1 MTASMF
7 TASPMHLTKLLS
19 DAQTGALQLPDFQ
32 RSWVWD
38 EERIRSLISSI
49 SRGFPVGAVMTL
61 ETGGDVSFRPR
72 PVEGAAPS
80 TRDVSPD
87 SLLLDGQQRLTSLFQ
102 VLLRGEVVETITP
115 RKQRVKRWFY
125 IDIERALDPS
135 VDRDDAIV
143 LVPESKKIT
152 HDFGR
157 VVDLDVSTLEAE
169 VSAEMFPVNRLLDWS
184 DWHHAYLRAH
194 MSDIEVAMSR
204 MERFRGEVI
213 QQFTNYLIPVI
224 ELGKTT
230 TKEAVCVVFEKVNTG
245 GKALDAFE
253 LITAMYAADGHELRR
268 DWYGDE
274 QDLGRQARLREVLR
288 MPSAKSGV
296 LSGVGNTDFLQIVA
310 LFHTREL
317 RQRAAGEGRSGRE
330 LPQIS
335 VKRQTLLD
343 LPLSAYIMHQD
354 RAEQGLISA
363 AKFLIGLGIF
373 RVYDLPYQSQVVPLA
388 AMLAEL
394 GDRVEKPS
402 VHQKLVRW
410 FWNGVF
416 GELYGSSTETRVAR
430 DFSEVLTWIDGG
442 AEPSTVHEATFR
454 ADRLWS
460 LRARQSAA
468 YKGLNALLM
477 REGAQDFRTGQA
489 YTNTVFFDENVDIHH
504 IFPQHWCRA
513 AGIPRES
520 YDSIINKTPLSARTN
535 RIIGGDA
542 PSVYLSKLDRSDA
555 ESAAGDLDRRLR
567 THLIDVTVLRADD
580 YEGFVT
586 NRQAQLV
593 LLIEEAIGKRVVAQ
607 DGEGEEEDFV
617 DEPQDE
623 LTEVG
628 V

>member
-1 MTASMF
+1 MTGSMF
-7 TASPMHLTKLLS
+7 TASPMHLTKLLG

-72 PVEGAAPS
+72 PIEGAAPS
-80 TRDVSPD
+80 TKNVAPD

-115 RKQRVKRWFY
+115 RKQRVRRWFY
-125 IDIERALDPS
+125 IDIEKALDPS
-135 VDRDDAIV
+135 ADRDDAIII
-143 LVPESKKIT
+143 VPETKKIT

-157 VVDLDVSTLEAE
+157 VIDLDVSTLAAE

-184 DWHHAYLRAH
+184 DWHHAYLRANIA
-194 MSDIEVAMSR
+194 DIESAMSR
-204 MERFRGEVI
+204 MEQFRGEVI
-213 QQFTNYLIPVI
+213 EQFTNYLVPVI

-230 TKEAVCVVFEKVNTG
+230 SKEAVCVVFEKVNTG

-268 DWYGDE
+268 DWYGNE
-274 QDLGRQARLREVLR
+274 NEVGRQARLRDVLR
-288 MPSAKSGV
+288 MPSAKAGV
-296 LSGVGNTDFLQIVA
+296 LSGVGNTDFFQIVA
-310 LFHTREL
+310 LFHTRDL
-317 RQRAAGEGRSGRE
+317 RERAAGEGRSGRE

-343 LPLSAYIMHQD
+343 LPLSSYLKHQD
-354 RAEQGLISA
+354 RAERGLVAA

-394 GDRVEKPS
+394 GDRVETPS

-416 GELYGSSTETRVAR
+416 GELYGSSTETRIAR
-430 DFSEVLTWIDGG
+430 DFNEVLAWVDGG

-477 REGAQDFRTGQA
+477 QEGAQDFRTGQT

-504 IFPQHWCRA
+504 IFPQHWCRT
-513 AGIPRES
+513 AGIPRGS

-542 PSVYLSKLDRSDA
+542 PSAYLNKLDRSDA
-555 ESAAGDLDRRLR
+555 ESSTVDLDARLR
-567 THLIDVTVLRADD
+567 THLIDVVALRADD
-580 YEGFVT
+580 YDAFVA

-593 LLIEEAIGKRVVAQ
+593 FLIEEATGKKVVPQ
-607 DGEGEEEDFV
+607 DGAVDDEDFV
-617 DEPQDE
+617 DDTSDE
-623 LTEVG
+623 LSEVG